1 MLRYCIVFRVEML
14 RSRFVFRVEMLRY
27 RFVFRVEMLRYVV
40 FRVEMLRYRFVF
52 GVEMLRY
59 RIVFRVEML
68 RYRKKG
74 KAANLQVLA
83 AAALHRQAGL
93 KTVLTEI
100 KEYRQACSTGTVR
113 TTPAECY
120 DETKLPWLP

>member
-1 MLRYCIVFRVEML
+1 MLRY
-14 RSRFVFRVEMLRY
+14 RFVFRVEMLRY
-27 RFVFRVEMLRYVV
+27 RFVFRVEMLRY
-40 FRVEMLRYRFVF
+40 RF
-52 GVEMLRY
+52 
-59 RIVFRVEML
+59 VFRVEML

-74 KAANLQVLA
+74 KAANVQVLA

-93 KTVLTEI
+93 KTVLTAI

-120 DETKLPWLP
+120 NETKLPWLP